1 MPDNITTTPDGLA
14 TVRRSARAI
23 RTRFLPPTPARG
35 ARVKAW
41 LTDDMSHRP
50 ASVTLSLDYGLD
62 TAAMHEKAALACLAK
77 LRSLTGYECW
87 CRKVDMVQTY
97 IGKDEY
103 AFAMSFATAD
113 DVTLDKQDA
122 KDCLTLLDDLAS
134 YALDGWVEN
143 HEDFDDDRP
152 GVPADLKDTA
162 DMLDRIRHKVGGTG
176 SWIDD
181 RRLRA

>member
-1 MPDNITTTPDGLA
+1 MKDTTLTPDGLA
-14 TVRRSARAI
+14 SVRRSARAI

-41 LTDDMSHRP
+41 LTDDLSHKP
-50 ASVTLSLDYGLD
+50 ASVTLALDYGLD
-62 TAAMHEKAALACLAK
+62 QAAMHEKAALACLAK
-77 LRSLTGYECW
+77 LRSLKGYECW

-103 AFAMSFATAD
+103 AFAMSFATAG

-122 KDCLTLLDDLAS
+122 ADCLRLLDDLAA

-143 HEDFDDDRP
+143 GDFAENQP
-152 GVPADLKDTA
+152 EEYKQIAEA
-162 DMLDRIRHKVGGTG
+162 LDRIRHKCGGIGCWT
-176 SWIDD
+176 DA
-181 RRLRA
+181 RAKRG